1 MQTYFFLLLAS
12 YLLGSIPSGLILSK
26 ILNKGDLRQ
35 AGSGNIGATNALRVG
50 GRLLGAL
57 TLIFDLLKG
66 LVVIILTIFLEQK
79 FIAVYGF
86 VCILGHIFPI
96 WLNFK
101 GGKGVATVLGVILG
115 LNPLIALLMSMIW
128 IVIFKFSKI
137 SSVASLI
144 SLFLS
149 IVTLIVIGTNYVN
162 SIFLAL
168 ILILIVYK
176 HKDNIIRLYRG
187 EESKISL

>member
-26 ILNKGDLRQ
+26 MLNKGDLRK

>member
-101 GGKGVATVLGVILG
+101 GGKGVATVLVVILG

>member
-1 MQTYFFLLLAS
+1 MNS
-12 YLLGSIPSGLILSK
+12 
-26 ILNKGDLRQ
+26 
-35 AGSGNIGATNALRVG
+35 
-50 GRLLGAL
+50 
-57 TLIFDLLKG
+57 LKG

>member
-1 MQTYFFLLLAS
+1 MAS

-26 ILNKGDLRQ
+26 LLNKDDIRKS
-35 AGSGNIGATNALRVG
+35 GSGNIGATNALRVG

-66 LVVIILTIFLEQK
+66 LMAIILAIILEQK
-79 FIAVYGF
+79 FIAAYGF
-86 VCILGHIFPI
+86 VCILGHIFPV
-96 WLNFK
+96 WLNFR
-101 GGKGVATVLGVILG
+101 GGKGVATVLGVMLG
-115 LNPLIALLMSMIW
+115 LNPLIGLLMSIIW
-128 IVIFKFSKI
+128 IAIFKFFKI

-149 IVTLIVIGTNYVN
+149 IVILIVIDANYIN
-162 SIFLAL
+162 SIFLSL
-168 ILILIVYK
+168 TLILIVYK
-176 HKDNIIRLYRG
+176 HKSNIIRLYRG

>member
-1 MQTYFFLLLAS
+1 M
-12 YLLGSIPSGLILSK
+12 
-26 ILNKGDLRQ
+26 
-35 AGSGNIGATNALRVG
+35 ALVKP
-50 GRLLGAL
+50 A
-57 TLIFDLLKG
+57 
-66 LVVIILTIFLEQK
+66 
-79 FIAVYGF
+79 
-86 VCILGHIFPI
+86 
-96 WLNFK
+96 
-101 GGKGVATVLGVILG
+101 
-115 LNPLIALLMSMIW
+115 LIALLMSMIW

>member
-1 MQTYFFLLLAS
+1 M
-12 YLLGSIPSGLILSK
+12 
-26 ILNKGDLRQ
+26 
-35 AGSGNIGATNALRVG
+35 
-50 GRLLGAL
+50 GAL

>member
-26 ILNKGDLRQ
+26 LLNKDDIRKS
-35 AGSGNIGATNALRVG
+35 GSGNIGATNALRVG

-66 LVVIILTIFLEQK
+66 LMAIILAIILEQK
-79 FIAVYGF
+79 FIAAYGF
-86 VCILGHIFPI
+86 VCILGHIFPV
-96 WLNFK
+96 WLNFR
-101 GGKGVATVLGVILG
+101 GGKGVATVLGVMLG
-115 LNPLIALLMSMIW
+115 LNPLIGLLMSIIW
-128 IVIFKFSKI
+128 IAIFKFFKI

-149 IVTLIVIGTNYVN
+149 IVILIVIDANYIN
-162 SIFLAL
+162 SIFLSL
-168 ILILIVYK
+168 TLILIVYK
-176 HKDNIIRLYRG
+176 HKSNIIRLYRG

>member
-12 YLLGSIPSGLILSK
+12 YLLGSIPSGLILSRV
-26 ILNKGDLRQ
+26 LNKGDLRKS
-35 AGSGNIGATNALRVG
+35 GSGNIGATNALRVG
-50 GRLLGAL
+50 GRLLGVL

-66 LVVIILTIFLEQK
+66 LLTIILAIIFEQK

-128 IVIFKFSKI
+128 IVIFKFFKI
-137 SSVASLI
+137 SSVASLV
-144 SLFLS
+144 SLFVS
-149 IVTLIVIGTNYVN
+149 IVTLIVIDTNYIN

-187 EESKISL
+187 EENKISL

>member
-1 MQTYFFLLLAS
+1 VQTYFFLLLAS
-12 YLLGSIPSGLILSK
+12 YLFGSIPSGLILSK
-26 ILNKGDLRQ
+26 ILNKGDLRK

-66 LVVIILTIFLEQK
+66 LAVIILAIFFEQK

-115 LNPLIALLMSMIW
+115 LNPLIGFLMSTIW
-128 IVIFKFSKI
+128 IVIFKFFKI
-137 SSVASLI
+137 SSVASLV
-144 SLFLS
+144 SLFVS
-149 IVTLIVIGTNYVN
+149 VVTLIIIDTNYVN
-162 SIFLAL
+162 SIFLVL

-176 HKDNIIRLYRG
+176 HKDNIVRLYRG
-187 EESKISL
+187 EENKISL

>member
-1 MQTYFFLLLAS
+1 MQIHFFLLLIS
-12 YLLGSIPSGLILSK
+12 YLLGSIQSGLILSK
-26 ILNKGDLRQ
+26 ILNKGDIRKF
-35 AGSGNIGATNALRVG
+35 GSGNIGATNALRVG

-66 LVVIILTIFLEQK
+66 LVTVIMAMVFEQK

-86 VCILGHIFPI
+86 VCILGHIFPV
-96 WLNFK
+96 WLKFK

-115 LNPLIALLMSMIW
+115 LNPLVGLVMAIIW
-128 IVIFKFSKI
+128 IITFICFKI

-144 SLFLS
+144 SLFLA
-149 IVTLIVIGTNYVN
+149 TLALIITDTNYGN
-162 SIFLAL
+162 SIFLIL
-168 ILILIVYK
+168 ILMLIVYK

>member
-26 ILNKGDLRQ
+26 ILNKGDLRK

-50 GRLLGAL
+50 GRLLGVL

-66 LVVIILTIFLEQK
+66 LVVIILVRFFEQE
-79 FIAVYGF
+79 FIAAYGF
-86 VCILGHIFPI
+86 VCIIGHIFPI

-101 GGKGVATVLGVILG
+101 GGKGVATVLGMMLG
-115 LNPLIALLMSMIW
+115 LNPLVGLLMSIIW
-128 IVIFKFSKI
+128 IVIFKFFKI

-144 SLFLS
+144 SLFVS
-149 IVTLIVIGTNYVN
+149 VITLIVIDTNYVN
-162 SIFLAL
+162 SIFLVL

-187 EESKISL
+187 EENKISL

>member
-26 ILNKGDLRQ
+26 MLNKGELRK

>member
-1 MQTYFFLLLAS
+1 VQTYFFLLLAS

>member
-26 ILNKGDLRQ
+26 MLNKGDLRK

-66 LVVIILTIFLEQK
+66 LVVMILTIFLEQK

-86 VCILGHIFPI
+86 VYILGHIFPI

>member
-1 MQTYFFLLLAS
+1 MYFFLLLAS

-26 ILNKGDLRQ
+26 ILNKGDIRKS
-35 AGSGNIGATNALRVG
+35 GSGNIGATNALRVG

-66 LVVIILTIFLEQK
+66 LMAIILAIILEQK
-79 FIAVYGF
+79 FIAAYGF
-86 VCILGHIFPI
+86 VCILGHIFPV
-96 WLNFK
+96 WLNFR
-101 GGKGVATVLGVILG
+101 GGKGVATVLGVMLG
-115 LNPLIALLMSMIW
+115 LNPLIGLLMSIIW
-128 IVIFKFSKI
+128 IAIFKFFKI

-149 IVTLIVIGTNYVN
+149 IVILIVIDANYIN
-162 SIFLAL
+162 SIFLSL
-168 ILILIVYK
+168 TLILIVYK
-176 HKDNIIRLYRG
+176 HKSNIIRLYRG

>member
-1 MQTYFFLLLAS
+1 MQTHFFLLLIS

-26 ILNKGDLRQ
+26 ILNKGDIRKS
-35 AGSGNIGATNALRVG
+35 GSGNIGATNALRVG

-66 LVVIILTIFLEQK
+66 LVAIIMAMVFEQK
-79 FIAVYGF
+79 FIAIYGF
-86 VCILGHIFPI
+86 VCILGHIFPV
-96 WLNFK
+96 WLKFR
-101 GGKGVATVLGVILG
+101 GGKGVATVLGVILA
-115 LNPLIALLMSMIW
+115 LNPLVGLAMAIIW
-128 IVIFKFSKI
+128 IIIFICFKI

-144 SLFLS
+144 SLFLA
-149 IVTLIVIGTNYVN
+149 TLALIITDTNYGN
-162 SIFLAL
+162 SIFLIL
-168 ILILIVYK
+168 ILMLIVYK

>member
-26 ILNKGDLRQ
+26 ILNKGDLRKT
-35 AGSGNIGATNALRVG
+35 GSGNIGATNALRVG

-66 LVVIILTIFLEQK
+66 LVVIILAIFFEQK

-86 VCILGHIFPI
+86 VCIIGHIFPI

-101 GGKGVATVLGVILG
+101 GGKGVATVLGMILG
-115 LNPLIALLMSMIW
+115 LNPLVGLLMSIVW
-128 IVIFKFSKI
+128 IVIFKFFKI
-137 SSVASLI
+137 SSVASLV
-144 SLFLS
+144 SLFVT
-149 IVTLIVIGTNYVN
+149 IVTLIVIDTNYVN
-162 SIFLAL
+162 SIFLTFT
-168 ILILIVYK
+168 LILIVYK

-187 EESKISL
+187 EENKISL

>member
-12 YLLGSIPSGLILSK
+12 YLLGSIPSVLILSK
-26 ILNKGDLRQ
+26 LLNKDDIRKS
-35 AGSGNIGATNALRVG
+35 GSGNIGATNALRVG

-66 LVVIILTIFLEQK
+66 LMAIILAIILEQK
-79 FIAVYGF
+79 FIAAYGF
-86 VCILGHIFPI
+86 VCILGHIFPL
-96 WLNFK
+96 WLNFR
-101 GGKGVATVLGVILG
+101 GGKGVATVLGVMLG
-115 LNPLIALLMSMIW
+115 LNPLIGLLMSIIW
-128 IVIFKFSKI
+128 IAIFKFFKI

-149 IVTLIVIGTNYVN
+149 IVILIVIDANYIN
-162 SIFLAL
+162 SIFLSL
-168 ILILIVYK
+168 TLILIVYK
-176 HKDNIIRLYRG
+176 HKSNIIRLYSG

>member
-1 MQTYFFLLLAS
+1 MLAS

-26 ILNKGDLRQ
+26 MLNKGDLGK

-79 FIAVYGF
+79 FIVVYGF

>member
-1 MQTYFFLLLAS
+1 MQTHFFLLLIS

-26 ILNKGDLRQ
+26 ILNKGDIRKS
-35 AGSGNIGATNALRVG
+35 GSGNIGATNALRVG

-66 LVVIILTIFLEQK
+66 LVAIIMAMVFEQK
-79 FIAVYGF
+79 FIAIYGF
-86 VCILGHIFPI
+86 VCILGHIFPV
-96 WLNFK
+96 WLKFR
-101 GGKGVATVLGVILG
+101 GGKGVATVLGVILA
-115 LNPLIALLMSMIW
+115 LNPLVGLAMAIIW
-128 IVIFKFSKI
+128 IITFICFKI

-144 SLFLS
+144 SLFLA
-149 IVTLIVIGTNYVN
+149 TLALIITDTNYGN
-162 SIFLAL
+162 SIFLIL
-168 ILILIVYK
+168 ILMLIVYK

>member
-1 MQTYFFLLLAS
+1 MQIHFFLLLIS

-26 ILNKGDLRQ
+26 ILNKGDIRKF
-35 AGSGNIGATNALRVG
+35 GSGNIGATNALRVG

-66 LVVIILTIFLEQK
+66 LVTVIMAMVFEQK

-86 VCILGHIFPI
+86 VCILGHIFPV
-96 WLNFK
+96 WLKFK

-115 LNPLIALLMSMIW
+115 LNPLVGLVMAIIW
-128 IVIFKFSKI
+128 IINFICFKI
-137 SSVASLI
+137 SSVASLT
-144 SLFLS
+144 SLFLA
-149 IVTLIVIGTNYVN
+149 TLALIITNTNYGN
-162 SIFLAL
+162 SIFL
-168 ILILIVYK
+168 ILTLMLIVYK

>member
-12 YLLGSIPSGLILSK
+12 YLFGSIPSGLILSK
-26 ILNKGDLRQ
+26 ILNKGDLRK

-66 LVVIILTIFLEQK
+66 LAVIILAIFFEQK

-115 LNPLIALLMSMIW
+115 LNPLIGFLMSTIW
-128 IVIFKFSKI
+128 IVIFKFFKI
-137 SSVASLI
+137 SSVASLV
-144 SLFLS
+144 SLFVS
-149 IVTLIVIGTNYVN
+149 VVTLIIIDTNYVN
-162 SIFLAL
+162 SIFLVL

-176 HKDNIIRLYRG
+176 HKDNIVRLYRG
-187 EESKISL
+187 EENKISL

>member
-137 SSVASLI
+137 SSVASLV
-144 SLFLS
+144 SLSLS
-149 IVTLIVIGTNYVN
+149 IVILIVIDANYVN

-168 ILILIVYK
+168 TLILIVYK
-176 HKDNIIRLYRG
+176 HKSNIIRLYRG
-187 EESKISL
+187 EENKISL

>member
-26 ILNKGDLRQ
+26 ILNKGDIRK

-66 LVVIILTIFLEQK
+66 LVVIILAIFFEQK

-86 VCILGHIFPI
+86 ICILGHIFPI

-101 GGKGVATVLGVILG
+101 GGKGVATVLGVMLG

-128 IVIFKFSKI
+128 IVIFKFFKI
-137 SSVASLI
+137 SSVASLV
-144 SLFLS
+144 SLFVS
-149 IVTLIVIGTNYVN
+149 IVTLIVIDTNYIN

-187 EESKISL
+187 EENKISL

>member
-1 MQTYFFLLLAS
+1 MQTHFFLLLIS

-26 ILNKGDLRQ
+26 ILNKGDIRKS
-35 AGSGNIGATNALRVG
+35 GSGNIGATNALRVG

-66 LVVIILTIFLEQK
+66 LVAIIMAMVFEQK
-79 FIAVYGF
+79 FIAIYGF
-86 VCILGHIFPI
+86 VCILGHIFPV
-96 WLNFK
+96 WLKFR
-101 GGKGVATVLGVILG
+101 GGKGVATVLGVILA
-115 LNPLIALLMSMIW
+115 LNPLVGLAMAIIW
-128 IVIFKFSKI
+128 IITFICFKI

-144 SLFLS
+144 SLFLA
-149 IVTLIVIGTNYVN
+149 TLALIITDTNYDN
-162 SIFLAL
+162 SIFLIL
-168 ILILIVYK
+168 ILMLIVYK